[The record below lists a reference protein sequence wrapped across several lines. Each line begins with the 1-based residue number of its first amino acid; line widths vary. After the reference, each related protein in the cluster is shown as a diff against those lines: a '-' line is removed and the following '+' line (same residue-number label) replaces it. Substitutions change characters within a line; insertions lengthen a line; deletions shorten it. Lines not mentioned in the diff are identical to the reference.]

1 MLLIQNALKKQEV
14 CF

>member
-14 CF
+14 CY